1 MADLDRNIRDDEE
14 QCVAEGKTVS
24 RRDFL
29 KMAGVA
35 GAAVGLAGGLGGL
48 VAACGDD
55 EEPATTTAAAE
66 TTTTAAAETTTTAAG
81 ETTTTASAGAEMGRE
96 IKLGFITP
104 LTGGIASFGVP
115 DQYCADRAQEAIGD
129 GIVCGDSKKHPVT
142 IMVRDSQSDTNR
154 AAQVTGDL
162 ITQDKCD
169 IIVTASTPDT
179 VCPVADQ
186 AEALQTPCLSN
197 DCPWQ
202 AYVATRAAGD
212 LSATFKW
219 TYHTFWGLED
229 VQANFLDMW
238 GQVTT
243 NKKVGCMWSNDAD
256 GQAWKEGWAPV
267 YEATGLAAS
276 IPGDFQLQ
284 TEDFTSQLAQFK
296 NDGCE
301 IGVGVFIP
309 PDFTNFWKQAS
320 QQGWKPKVASFGK
333 ALLFPESVASVG
345 EVGNGLTTEVWWM
358 PTHPFKS
365 PLTGETCQEFADEYS
380 KRQNGAQWTQPLLHF
395 IIFEWAV
402 DVLKRTANVDDKEAI
417 MTAVKATKMDTI
429 GGHIDFSAPVEPAG
443 PPWTPG
449 PRHVHENVYKT
460 PQVGGQWRTGTKYP
474 YELTIVS
481 TAAVP
486 AELGIKATDKV
497 QPLS

>member
-1 MADLDRNIRDDEE
+1 MDRNSREEE
-14 QCVAEGKTVS
+14 QSVPESKAVS

-29 KMAGVA
+29 KLAGIA
-35 GAAVGLAGGLGGL
+35 GATIGLGAGLGGL

-55 EEPATTTAAAE
+55 ETTD
-66 TTTTAAAETTTTAAG
+66 TTQAGTGTTVAAG
-81 ETTTTASAGAEMGRE
+81 EEMGRE
-96 IKLGFITP
+96 IKIGFVTP

-115 DQYCADRAQEAIGD
+115 DKYCADRATEAIGD
-129 GIVCGDSKKHPVT
+129 GIVCGDGKKHPVT
-142 IMVRDSQSDTNR
+142 ILVRDSQSDTNR

-169 IIVTASTPDT
+169 MIVTASTPDT

-186 AEALQTPCLSN
+186 AEALETPCLSN

-212 LSATFKW
+212 LAATFKW

-238 GQVTT
+238 SQIST
-243 NKKVGCMWSNDAD
+243 NNKVAGMFSNDAD
-256 GQAWKEGWAPV
+256 GQAWKTGWEPV
-267 YEATGLAAS
+267 FEPSGLTAVL
-276 IPGDFQLQ
+276 PGDFQLN
-284 TEDFTSQLAQFK
+284 TEDFTSQISQFK
-296 NDGCE
+296 SEGCE

-309 PDFTNFWKQAS
+309 PDFTNFWKQAA

-333 ALLFPESVASVG
+333 ALLFPESVESVG

-402 DVLKRTANVDDKEAI
+402 DVLKRSTSVDDKEAI
-417 MTAVKATKMDTI
+417 MAAVKTTKMDTI

-443 PPWTPG
+443 PPWAAG

-460 PQVGGQWRTGTKYP
+460 PQVGGQWRTGTDYP
-474 YELTIVS
+474 YELTVVS
-481 TAAVP
+481 TAAIP
-486 AELGIKATDKV
+486 DELGIKATDKV
-497 QPLS
+497 QPFS